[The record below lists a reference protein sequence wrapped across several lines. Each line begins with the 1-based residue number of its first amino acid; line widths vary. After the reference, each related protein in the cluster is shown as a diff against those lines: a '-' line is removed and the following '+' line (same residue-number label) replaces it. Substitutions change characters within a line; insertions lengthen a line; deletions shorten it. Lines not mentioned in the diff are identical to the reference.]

1 MLLRLSIGAFPL
13 SQETA
18 DAVEALKGDRA
29 FLRSSFDIQQGGID
43 RAATY
48 LLDRPTPPLLIVE
61 VREHGEAMYE
71 KLYRLA
77 NVCDPNTMVILI
89 GVQNDIGIFRSLLHE
104 GISDYLLAPV
114 TSGQLRDSIADLF
127 KGASTGETGR
137 VIAFTGVSGG
147 VGSSVVAHNTAYEIA
162 RKFEQSVIV
171 VDLDIPYGTA
181 GLNFNLQPRQ
191 TIVDALSQVNRLDEA
206 FLEQF
211 LMDVDDNI
219 SVLASPAMLG
229 TGLELSAAALTAM
242 MKHVKRLADFIIL
255 DVPHIWESWVAE
267 TLLYADELVIMAR
280 PDLINLRNAKNLVEF
295 LGSKRGTDSLTR
307 LVFNQ
312 TGAAKKTGLSEKD
325 FKDAIAMVPSLSI
338 PYDPEAFGTAL
349 NNGEMMSK
357 ASKKSK
363 ATQAIMELAKIVS
376 GLEKTGENEKKSLL
390 SFFKTEK
397 KKKPSGR

>member
-13 SQETA
+13 SQETT
-18 DAVEALKGDRA
+18 DAVEALKEDRT

-43 RAATY
+43 QAATH
-48 LLDRPTPPLLIVE
+48 LLGKPTPPVLIVE
-61 VREHGEAMYE
+61 TRERGEAMYE

-77 NVCDPNTMVILI
+77 DVCDPNTMVILI
-89 GVQNDIGIFRSLLHE
+89 GVQNDIGIFRSLLRE

-114 TSGQLRDSIADLF
+114 SSDQLRDSIANLF
-127 KGASTGETGR
+127 KDAATEKTGR

-162 RKFEQSVIV
+162 RKFERDVIV

-191 TIVDALSQVNRLDEA
+191 TIVDALTQANRLDEA
-206 FLEQF
+206 YLEQF

-229 TGLELSAAALTAM
+229 AGLQLSAAPLAAM
-242 MKHVKRLADFIIL
+242 MKFVKRLADFIIL
-255 DVPHIWESWVAE
+255 DVPHAWEPWIAE

-280 PDLINLRNAKNLVEF
+280 PDLLNLRNAKNLVEF
-295 LGSKRGTDSLTR
+295 LGSKRGTDTVTR
-307 LVFNQ
+307 LVFSQ
-312 TGAAKKTGLSEKD
+312 TGAAKKTDLSEKD
-325 FKDAIAMVPSLSI
+325 FKEAIAMGPSLSI
-338 PYDPEAFGTAL
+338 PYDPEAFGKAL

-357 ASKKSK
+357 ASRKSK
-363 ATQAIMELAKIVS
+363 ATGAIMELAEMVS
-376 GLEKTGENEKKSLL
+376 GLGENDDGEKKSLL
-390 SFFKTEK
+390 SLFKMEK
-397 KKKPSGR
+397 KEK

>member
-18 DAVEALKGDRA
+18 TAVEALKEDRT
-29 FLRSSFDIQQGGID
+29 FLRSSFDIQHGGID

-48 LLDRPTPPLLIVE
+48 LSDRTTPPVLIVE
-61 VREHGEAMYE
+61 VGEQGEAMYE

-77 NVCDPNTMVILI
+77 DVCDPNTMVILI
-89 GVQNDIGIFRSLLHE
+89 GIQNDIGTFRRLLHE
-104 GISDYLLAPV
+104 GISDYLVAPV
-114 TSGQLRDSIADLF
+114 SSDQLRDSITSLF
-127 KGASTGETGR
+127 KDTGPGKTGR

-147 VGSSVVAHNTAYEIA
+147 VGSSVIAHNTAYEMA

-171 VDLDIPYGTA
+171 VDLDIPFGTA

-191 TIVDALSQVNRLDEA
+191 TIVDALSQSNRLDES

-219 SVLASPAMLG
+219 SILASPATLG
-229 TGLELSAAALTAM
+229 TGMQLSAAPLAAM
-242 MKHVKRLADFIIL
+242 MKYVKRLADFIIL
-255 DVPHIWESWVAE
+255 DIPHVWEPWVAE
-267 TLLYADELVIMAR
+267 TLLYADELVIVAR
-280 PDLINLRNAKNLVEF
+280 PDLLNLRNAKNLVEF
-295 LGSKRGTDSLTR
+295 LGSKRGSDSLTR
-307 LVFNQ
+307 LVFSQ
-312 TGAAKKTGLSEKD
+312 TGAAKKTDLSDKD
-325 FKDAIAMVPSLSI
+325 FKEAIAMAPSLSI

-363 ATQAIMELAKIVS
+363 ATQAIMELAETVS
-376 GLEKTGENEKKSLL
+376 GLEETGKGEKKGLL
-390 SFFKTEK
+390 SFFKTAK
-397 KKKPSGR
+397 KNT